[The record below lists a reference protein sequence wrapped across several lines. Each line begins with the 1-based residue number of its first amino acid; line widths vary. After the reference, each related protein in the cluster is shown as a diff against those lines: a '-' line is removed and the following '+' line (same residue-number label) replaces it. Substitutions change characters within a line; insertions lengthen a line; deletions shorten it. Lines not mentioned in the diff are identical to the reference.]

1 MWTSAYIKTEQF
13 TDFPGVEI
21 ELGFHHI
28 LSLKCDP
35 VRLNVRDAMEWLT
48 ERADFKNI
56 VENDR
61 FVVKYYLIEELAVS
75 DTTVRLFDC
84 NGGKFVCFAVS
95 AFTLFTKHFYYHLQ
109 INSKRQHG
117 EVWTSSLFSKEF
129 GATLAFILT
138 INNTA
143 RNMSRW
149 WRSARSEELGTP
161 SQLQ

>member
-61 FVVKYYLIEELAVS
+61 FVVKYYLIEELAAS

-84 NGGKFVCFAVS
+84 ITEASLS
-95 AFTLFTKHFYYHLQ
+95 ALLCLLLPYSLNTF
-109 INSKRQHG
+109 II
-117 EVWTSSLFSKEF
+117 TS
-129 GATLAFILT
+129 
-138 INNTA
+138 
-143 RNMSRW
+143 R
-149 WRSARSEELGTP
+149 
-161 SQLQ
+161 